1 MTPQSFANHKELH
14 MATRLY
20 FAALLLLAAN
30 IARADDG
37 TIPIDDIHS
46 GDGQC
51 ALMANTRANIYYAN
65 WINSGQGAEFPLD
78 AAQQSYMEFNQG
90 LETDDALNRLVGEHL
105 ERVYA
110 GEYDSEE
117 ASSQGFYEH
126 CLESEFPGIV
136 DG

>member
-1 MTPQSFANHKELH
+1 MPLKFL
-14 MATRLY
+14 
-20 FAALLLLAAN
+20 FAALLGLTCS
-30 IARADDG
+30 IAHADDG
-37 TIPIDDIHS
+37 TLPIGDIHS

-51 ALMANTRANIYYAN
+51 ALMGNTRANLYYAN
-65 WINSGQGAEFPLD
+65 WVNSGHGAEFPLQV
-78 AAQQSYMEFNQG
+78 AQQSYMEYNQG
-90 LETDDALNRLVGEHL
+90 LPTDDSLNRLVGEHL

-117 ASSQGFYEH
+117 ASTRGFYEH